1 MQILTAGSSG
11 FLGTALR
18 ARLTEAGHTVT
29 QLVRS
34 DPRSPDQVR
43 WDPDS
48 ASVDADLI
56 ESSDVV
62 VNLAGAPIAHWPWT
76 SSYRDTLTHSRTS
89 TTGTLATAIAASARK
104 PDLVNASGIDFYG
117 FHHDHQVDED
127 SPAGDTFLARVCL
140 AWEAATT
147 PARDAGVRVAIA
159 RTAAVLDSSG
169 GVLRIISLPFKVGLG
184 ARLGSGQ
191 QWFATVSL
199 EDYLGSVMR
208 LIEDPSLSGPFN
220 VVAPIPATNAEF
232 TEALGRQ
239 LRRPTLLMA
248 PGFALRMALG
258 GLADMPLGSIR
269 AQPKRLMEAGH
280 EFKHP
285 TIQDQL
291 AAAG

>member
-11 FLGTALR
+11 FLGTTLR
-18 ARLTEAGHTVT
+18 ARLSEAGHTVT

-34 DPRSPDQVR
+34 DPRSPGQVR

-48 ASVDADLI
+48 NTVDPDLI
-56 ESSDVV
+56 EAADVV

-76 SSYRDTLTHSRTS
+76 NSYRDTLTRSRTS
-89 TTGTLATAIAASARK
+89 TTGTLASAIAASARK
-104 PDLVNASGIDFYG
+104 PDLVNASGIDYYG
-117 FHHDHQVDED
+117 FHDHQVDEG
-127 SPAGDTFLARVCL
+127 SPAGSTFLARVCL

-147 PARDAGVRVAIA
+147 PARDAGARVAIA
-159 RTAAVLDSSG
+159 RTAVVLDSGG

-199 EDYLGSVMR
+199 EDYLGILMR
-208 LIEDPSLSGPFN
+208 LIEDPTLSGPFN

-232 TEALGRQ
+232 TEALGKQ
-239 LRRPTLLMA
+239 LHRPTFLVA
-248 PGFALRMALG
+248 PGFALRTALG
-258 GLADMPLGSIR
+258 GLSDMPLGSIR
-269 AQPKRLMEAGH
+269 AQPRRLMEVRH

-291 AAAG
+291 AAAS